1 MFIAPEITSTEGNSS
16 DNIAAIKSLIQL
28 KITLTM
34 FDSQSPLCSNPNN
47 SKS

>member
-16 DNIAAIKSLIQL
+16 DNIVAIKSLIQL

-47 SKS
+47 NKS